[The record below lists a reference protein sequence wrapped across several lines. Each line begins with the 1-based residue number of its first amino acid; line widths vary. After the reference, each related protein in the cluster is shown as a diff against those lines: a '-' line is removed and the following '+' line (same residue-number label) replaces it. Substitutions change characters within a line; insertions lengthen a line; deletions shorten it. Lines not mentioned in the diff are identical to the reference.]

1 MNEYKETY
9 IQKKDKVMECLD
21 KAEQFLSENG
31 YSEEANVVQTQKEN
45 LWKGEFSIAVVGEF
59 SAGKSTFLNALMGEK
74 LLPSFTKETTATINF
89 LRHSDKAENGEAGR
103 VYYNNG
109 DKKVLEKA
117 DAETIS
123 RYVSTNS
130 SENVAQNI
138 NRLDLYLDSKFLE
151 GNVTLVDTPGLNGVA
166 EGHKEITQQQIER
179 SSAGIFMFNANQP
192 GSKTDFEF
200 LADLRKHVQNVFLV
214 LNQID
219 CIKETEGETVESVVQ
234 VLKENY
240 KKNVDNANGV
250 PEIIPVAAYLSLVAK
265 SKKKLDYQGKTEFS
279 SEEKAELERRSRMKE
294 FEDRLWRYLTQ
305 GEKAKTELLAPLDQL
320 NAKLGDIKTSLNNE
334 KEVLSG
340 KIDQNELQKQMLE
353 LNKAREELE
362 TQLAE
367 KTSTMKS
374 EVRKAERDFLE
385 SIEAGSDGLT
395 EKMMRNVDNF
405 EDLDDIDPQSIQNRI
420 QKGLENIA
428 KDAYSSYCDGI
439 REVMIF
445 QANTVSDEI
454 NDTLNTSLNIK
465 VNKKLELP
473 EYEVGIEEFMKREN
487 QLKAEYEALE
497 RQAEESIND
506 VENQIDISNKRDAI
520 EKKLEEC
527 KEARN
532 AYEQNSFALAP
543 AVEKS
548 MQKQNIEQDRGGVI
562 GKIQKFFVGKKT
574 VTIDVEVINDSERK
588 EYMENRSKIVNRY
601 DSEMEKYEKQ
611 LSETPSANVA
621 EKKRIAAMK
630 ERARKAKEAELKAF
644 QDNMKEKIQ
653 RQCASQLRK
662 QKSNIRDYIEE
673 IADDMKKE
681 TRNKFKERRDG
692 LMNAM
697 NELVAGSVRKQ
708 IELKQQEIELL
719 QKNMEKDAADRN
731 ARLEVIERRLL
742 YITNLLRESFALRDD
757 IDSVETDHIKE
768 EVV

>member
-374 EVRKAERDFLE
+374 EVRKTERDFLE

-548 MQKQNIEQDRGGVI
+548 MQKQNIEQYRGGVI

-681 TRNKFKERRDG
+681 TRNKFKDRRDG

>member
-9 IQKKDKVMECLD
+9 IKKKDKVMECLD
-21 KAEQFLSENG
+21 KVEQFLSENG
-31 YSEEANVVQTQKEN
+31 YSEEANVIQAQEGN
-45 LWKGEFSIAVVGEF
+45 LRNGEFSIAVVGEF

-138 NRLDLYLDSKFLE
+138 NRLDLYLNSKFLE

-200 LADLRKHVQNVFLV
+200 LSDLRKHVQNVFLV

-219 CIKETEGETVESVVQ
+219 CIKETEGETVESVVR

-240 KKNVDNANGV
+240 MKNVDNANGV

-279 SEEKAELERRSRMKE
+279 SEEKSELERRSRMKE

-320 NAKLGDIKTSLNNE
+320 NVKLGEIQTSLNNE

-340 KIDQNELQKQMLE
+340 KIDQNELKKQMLE

-385 SIEAGSDGLT
+385 SIEAGSDKLA
-395 EKMMRNVDNF
+395 EKLIINIDNF
-405 EDLDDIDPQSIQNRI
+405 EDIDDIDPQSIQNRI
-420 QKGLENIA
+420 QKGFENIA
-428 KDAYSSYCDGI
+428 NDAYNSYCDCI
-439 REVMIF
+439 REVMIY
-445 QANTVSDEI
+445 QANAVSDEI
-454 NDTLNTSLNIK
+454 NDTLNTNLNIK

-473 EYEVGIEEFMKREN
+473 EYEIGIEEFTKREN
-487 QLKAEYEALE
+487 QLKAEYAALE
-497 RQAEESIND
+497 QQAAESID
-506 VENQIDISNKRDAI
+506 AVENQIDISNRRNAI
-520 EKKLEEC
+520 EKKLEQC

-543 AVEKS
+543 PVEKS

-562 GKIQKFFVGKKT
+562 GKIQKLFVGKKT

-588 EYMENRSKIVNRY
+588 EYMENRSKIINRY

-611 LSETPSANVA
+611 LSETSSANVA

-681 TRNKFKERRDG
+681 TRNKFKDRRDG

-708 IELKQQEIELL
+708 IDLKQQEIELL
-719 QKNMEKDAADRN
+719 QKNIDKDAADRN
-731 ARLEVIERRLL
+731 ARLEVIEKRLL
-742 YITNLLRESFALRDD
+742 YITNLLSESFALRDD
-757 IDSVETDHIKE
+757 IDNVETDYIKE